1 MNRGGAPKG
10 NSNATKGRLW
20 NEAIR
25 KVLAEGDKQSL
36 VRVARKLV
44 NAAEDGDIQAIREL
58 GDRLDGKSTQP
69 ISGPDEGPI
78 HHLVEQV
85 IVDPEG

>member
-1 MNRGGAPKG
+1 VNKGGAPKG
-10 NSNATKGRLW
+10 NQNATKGRLW

-25 KVLAEGDKQSL
+25 KVLAEGDKQAL

-44 NAAEDGDIQAIREL
+44 NAAEEGDIQAIREL
-58 GDRLDGKSTQP
+58 GDRLDGKPNQS
-69 ISGPDEGPI
+69 ISGPDDGPI
-78 HHLVEQV
+78 HHKVEQV